1 MNDIPT
7 TPTKRQIALRRL
19 SGEIRR
25 KYSQRDVNAAV
36 EALWGTSLTCLDG
49 GCIFG
54 HPGGMHTN
62 GGCQHTKCDLLTN
75 LLMLRYLAQELD
87 VEVPDEP

>member
-1 MNDIPT
+1 MNIPT
-7 TPTKRQIALRRL
+7 NPIQRLFALQRL

-25 KYSQRDVNAAV
+25 KYSQRDINAAV
-36 EALWGTSLTCLDG
+36 EALWGASLSCADG

-62 GGCQHTKCDLLTN
+62 GGCQHTKRDLLTH
-75 LLMLRYLAQELD
+75 LLMLRYLAQQLD
-87 VEVPDEP
+87 VEVPNEP

>member
-1 MNDIPT
+1 MSNIPT
-7 TPTKRQIALRRL
+7 TTTQRQRALRRL

-25 KYSQRDVNAAV
+25 KYSQRDINAAV
-36 EALWGTSLTCLDG
+36 EALWGTSQSCSDG
-49 GCIFG
+49 WCIFG

-62 GGCQHTKCDLLTN
+62 GGCQHTKRDLLTH
-75 LLMLRYLAQELD
+75 LLMLRYLAQQLD